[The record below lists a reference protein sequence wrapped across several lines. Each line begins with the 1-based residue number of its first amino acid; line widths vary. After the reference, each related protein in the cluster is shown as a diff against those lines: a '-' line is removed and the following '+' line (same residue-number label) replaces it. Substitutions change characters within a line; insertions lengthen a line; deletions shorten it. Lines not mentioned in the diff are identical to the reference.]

1 MINNNNKWKLG
12 KIFFWAKLSDNNKLL
27 IILTLIPRM
36 RRYIFSLSL
45 LQTIIVTEKNNKEVI
60 CDQFM
65 II

>member
-12 KIFFWAKLSDNNKLL
+12 KTFFWAKLSDNNKLL

-36 RRYIFSLSL
+36 WRYIFSLSL